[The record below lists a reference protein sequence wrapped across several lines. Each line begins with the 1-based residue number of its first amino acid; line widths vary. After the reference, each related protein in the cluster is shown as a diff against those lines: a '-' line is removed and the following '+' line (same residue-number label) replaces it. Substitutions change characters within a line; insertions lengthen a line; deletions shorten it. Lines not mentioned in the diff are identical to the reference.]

1 MGSGLK
7 KCFAK
12 SKFARIK
19 FSLSVVCC
27 LPHSN
32 EFVCIYAFLTP
43 DVAETLLEIELTKF
57 VKFLEL

>member
-7 KCFAK
+7 IFFAK

-19 FSLSVVCC
+19 LSLSVVCC

-32 EFVCIYAFLTP
+32 EFVCIYALLTP
-43 DVAETLLEIELTKF
+43 DVAKTLLEIELTKF